1 MDPLPESLPDGA
13 WLLLETDLRLAA
25 HLVATSRDDM
35 PACFVAQE
43 VVDSDLSWLDHY
55 PR

>member
-25 HLVATSRDDM
+25 HLAGGGVPPRV
-35 PACFVAQE
+35 VAQE
-43 VVDSDLSWLDHY
+43 VVDSHLRWLDHY